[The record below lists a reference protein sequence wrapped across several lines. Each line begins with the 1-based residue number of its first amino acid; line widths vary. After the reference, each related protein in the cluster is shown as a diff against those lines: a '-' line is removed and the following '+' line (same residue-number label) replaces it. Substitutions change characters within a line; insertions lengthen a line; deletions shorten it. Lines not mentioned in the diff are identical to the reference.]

1 MVDVILTTYQGSILG
16 PIARMLGQILEW
28 LYLFM
33 SKLGIENVG
42 ICMILF
48 TFIVNLLM
56 FPLVL
61 KQQKFANYFNHFK
74 RFINDI
80 IFQYQYVRVKSIKIK
95 KIRHLSK
102 RCQWRHRLYIKNM
115 G

>member
-42 ICMILF
+42 ILHD
-48 TFIVNLLM
+48 IV
-56 FPLVL
+56 
-61 KQQKFANYFNHFK
+61 
-74 RFINDI
+74 
-80 IFQYQYVRVKSIKIK
+80 
-95 KIRHLSK
+95 
-102 RCQWRHRLYIKNM
+102 
-115 G
+115 